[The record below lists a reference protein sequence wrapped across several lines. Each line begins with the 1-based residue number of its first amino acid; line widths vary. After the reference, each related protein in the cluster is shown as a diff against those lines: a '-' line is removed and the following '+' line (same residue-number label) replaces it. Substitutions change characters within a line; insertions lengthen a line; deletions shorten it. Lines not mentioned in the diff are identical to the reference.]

1 MVISGF
7 AASTVWIGSDETQS
21 QLLYIFCSVI
31 KERLSEKK
39 RKRGDDMQQRDPGR
53 CSKDSVLIHMAHALQ
68 SELPVPGHSTISSS

>member
-7 AASTVWIGSDETQS
+7 AASTVWIGSDEIHS

-39 RKRGDDMQQRDPGR
+39 RKRGDDMQQGAAD
-53 CSKDSVLIHMAHALQ
+53 LIWTQTAAVRTQ
-68 SELPVPGHSTISSS
+68 S